1 MAENIRIFTAIS
13 IPANITGQIVSHLPD
28 WQNRLSFQKW
38 VDPRDLH
45 ITLHFIGDTPV
56 SSIPAIQAAMREA
69 ASRSLSF
76 SLELSKLGSFG
87 REERP
92 SVLWLGLKRL
102 PDELLRLHQA
112 LGQSLHSG
120 IGYTPE
126 TRPYR
131 PHVTL
136 ARKYSATEPCSAGKL
151 EELSSPFLQYQT
163 AFDITGITL
172 YRTRLGE
179 RPMYEPLAVAQF
191 DKRKADSHQGSPL
204 E

>member
-13 IPANITGQIVSHLPD
+13 IPKNIMGQIVSHLPN
-28 WQNRLSFQKW
+28 WQAQLSFQKW

-45 ITLHFIGDTPV
+45 ITLHFIGDMPV
-56 SSIPAIQAAMREA
+56 SSVSSIQTAMEKA
-69 ASRSLSF
+69 ASQSSGF
-76 SLELSKLGSFG
+76 SLELSKLGGFG

-102 PDELLRLHQA
+102 PAELLHLHQM
-112 LGQSLHSG
+112 LGQSLHSEM
-120 IGYTPE
+120 GYTPE

-136 ARKYSATEPCSAGKL
+136 ARKYNADAPCSSEKL
-151 EELSSPFLQYQT
+151 HKLSDPFLQHAT
-163 AFDITGITL
+163 AFDVTAITL

-179 RPMYEPLAVAQF
+179 RPMYEPLAIARF
-191 DKRKADSHQGSPL
+191 DK
-204 E
+204 

>member
-1 MAENIRIFTAIS
+1 MADNIRIFTAIS

-28 WQNRLSFQKW
+28 WKNQLSFRKW

-45 ITLHFIGDTPV
+45 ITLHFIGDMPV
-56 SSIPAIQAAMREA
+56 SSIPTIQAAMQET
-69 ASRSLSF
+69 ASRSSSF
-76 SLELSKLGSFG
+76 SLELSKLDCFG

-92 SVLWLGLKRL
+92 SVLWLGIKQL
-102 PDELLRLHQA
+102 PAELLGLHQL

-120 IGYTPE
+120 IGYSPE

-136 ARKYSATEPCSAGKL
+136 ARKYSADEPCTAGKL
-151 EELSSPFLQYQT
+151 EELSSPLLQHQT

-179 RPMYEPLAVAQF
+179 RPMYEPIASAQF
-191 DKRKADSHQGSPL
+191 DK
-204 E
+204 

>member
-1 MAENIRIFTAIS
+1 MADNIRIFTAIS
-13 IPANITGQIVSHLPD
+13 IPANISGQIVSHLPD
-28 WQNRLSFQKW
+28 WQDQLSFQKW

-45 ITLHFIGDTPV
+45 ITLHFIGDMPV
-56 SSIPAIQAAMREA
+56 SSIPAIQTAMQEA
-69 ASRSLSF
+69 VSRTSSF

-92 SVLWLGLKRL
+92 SVLWLGLKQL
-102 PDELLRLHQA
+102 PAELTRLHQS

-126 TRPYR
+126 TRLYR

-136 ARKYSATEPCSAGKL
+136 ARKYSADEPCTAEKL
-151 EELSSPFLQYQT
+151 EKLSSPFLQHQT

-179 RPMYEPLAVAQF
+179 RPMYEPIAVAQF
-191 DKRKADSHQGSPL
+191 DK
-204 E
+204 